1 MKNIVHQVGQ
11 RLTALFRRA
20 NIIMFNIPTFSKAF
34 DVGVN

>member
-11 RLTALFRRA
+11 RLTRLFDV
-20 NIIMFNIPTFSKAF
+20 MFNIPTFSKAF